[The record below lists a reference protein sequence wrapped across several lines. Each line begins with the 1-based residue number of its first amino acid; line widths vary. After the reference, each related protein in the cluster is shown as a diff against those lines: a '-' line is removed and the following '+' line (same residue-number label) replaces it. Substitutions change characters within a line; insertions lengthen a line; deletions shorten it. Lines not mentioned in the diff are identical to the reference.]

1 MRILT
6 IRGGAYYCTLSNSI
20 CYFNQISGQP
30 DNPAANYDGEVGT
43 ILNHCCT
50 TPAPSSF
57 SDGGG
62 NITNAP
68 LFVDYAAGNLRLQS
82 NSPCINAGLSA
93 ATPGS
98 TDLDGFP
105 RISGGTVDI
114 GAYEFQNPASTL
126 SYAWL
131 QQYGL
136 PMDGSADL
144 ADTDGDGMNNW
155 QEWRAGTDPT
165 NAVSALRVM
174 SVTNAPT
181 GLAVTWQ
188 SVSTRSYWV
197 ERSTNLAAP
206 SFTTVTNNL
215 PGQPGSTTFVDL
227 GATSAG
233 PYFYRVGVQ
242 P

>member
-1 MRILT
+1 M
-6 IRGGAYYCTLSNSI
+6 YS
-20 CYFNQISGQP
+20 P
-30 DNPAANYDGEVGT
+30 T
-43 ILNHCCT
+43 ILNQCCV
-50 TPAPSSF
+50 TPAPTSS

-62 NITNAP
+62 NLTNAP

-82 NSPCINAGLSA
+82 NSPCINAGLNA
-93 ATPGS
+93 AAPGA

-144 ADTDGDGMNNW
+144 ADADGDGMNNW
-155 QEWRAGTDPT
+155 QEWQAGTDPT
-165 NAVSALRVM
+165 NALSALLVM

-181 GLAVTWQ
+181 GLSVTWQ
-188 SVSTRSYWV
+188 SVPTRSYWV

-227 GATSAG
+227 GATDAG